1 MSLLIDEKVAAL
13 LDYLQSRPASERG
26 KPFPCVECGE
36 LVCPHCCKTLDKP
49 ADLPEEHWPATAD
62 HALRGKVPEKY
73 CQVCGGARQPEGN
86 KAPSRKELKQRINR
100 ILGQSYRS
108 EPLPDLPEAPSIA
121 ELQAHSRKLIEKAR
135 KQDVRKRQ
143 LETSF

>member
-62 HALRGKVPEKY
+62 HALYGKVPKRF
-73 CQVCGGARQPEGN
+73 CPICGGVR
-86 KAPSRKELKQRINR
+86 
-100 ILGQSYRS
+100 
-108 EPLPDLPEAPSIA
+108 
-121 ELQAHSRKLIEKAR
+121 
-135 KQDVRKRQ
+135 VRKRQ
-143 LETSF
+143 KARNKPVLTSERTAVSTSF